1 MCMSNK
7 LGMVDNKMVDEIS
20 GKIWSTFNILRGEI
34 GSDDFHLVLF
44 LLTIKRMG
52 FKSELLYN
60 STENHVAILDFLRNY
75 DNVITSSIADIY
87 GVYDSLIYRLPKE
100 KLIHL
105 YEVIDSVDSKILE
118 NNFLEIFDYIL
129 YQFLKSLGK
138 FSGEFILPIEL
149 SRFMINIA
157 NPKDNAR
164 IYNPFA
170 GAASFGVLAPEQSN
184 YIGQEINKTTWVV
197 GVLRLLALNSFHS
210 KSLILGDSIKQWN
223 PTSQEFDLIIASP
236 PFGVR
241 LPFGVSGKLGTIRNF
256 ENFTIEKGLDDLK
269 SDGKLVILVSESFLF
284 SSGQIANLRY
294 HLIDNDLIES
304 VISFP
309 NGILHHTAIKTSVLV
324 INKAKKNKGF
334 INFIIADDFVITG
347 TNRSKILKDLELVEI
362 IAKRKESSFLKKISI
377 DDIKSHD
384 SVLDCQ
390 RYFLE
395 NFEGLKL
402 NEFVTRIRGQKV
414 NSGENGKWVKIK
426 DLKND
431 NHNFYLDV
439 DIIEEIPFIRQV
451 SKIDESCI
459 LISKIGRTLKPTFFE
474 FNGTPIYINDDIL
487 ALRVDKKTAL
497 PIFVV
502 MEFYK
507 DYVIEQTNSFRKGAV
522 IPFLKVSDILSIK
535 FNLPN
540 LFEQQKQLDYFIE
553 LTSKL
558 YDLEQQRDS
567 LKSGFTKHQF
577 DEFASLKH
585 SLGAPRQNILSNS
598 KTLIRFFENDNSNEF
613 NAVNAKF
620 FERYGIELIEVFN
633 QFKNDINQ
641 ISNILEKGENGLLV
655 NDYKKELISLTDIN
669 KFINGLSSNG
679 FNFKITPKTLSEVD
693 TIEKYLECNLTLL
706 KILFD
711 NIFTNANKYAFD
723 SFDETNEVVVE
734 LALIGDQLEISIKN
748 NGKPFPKNYSK
759 EKFIS
764 KFSTNNANKGKGI
777 GGYDINRIAVYFG
790 NEDWI
795 LDLNTNPIYPVVFK
809 FLFPIKNSVNEQ

>member
-1 MCMSNK
+1 MSDK
-7 LGMVDNKMVDEIS
+7 LGMVDNKMINEIS
-20 GKIWSTFNILRGEI
+20 EKIWSSFNILRGEI
-34 GSDDFHLVLF
+34 SSDDFHLVLF

-52 FKSELLYN
+52 FKSEFFSN
-60 STENHVAILDFLRNY
+60 SMENQVALLDFLSDY
-75 DNVITSSIADIY
+75 DNVNASNIIDVY
-87 GVYDSLIYRLPKE
+87 GVYDSLIYRLPNE
-100 KLIHL
+100 KLIQL
-105 YEVIDSVDSKILE
+105 YFVIDSIDSKILDD
-118 NNFLEIFDYIL
+118 NFLEIFDYIL
-129 YQFLKSLGK
+129 YKFLQSLGK

-157 NPKDNAR
+157 NLKHKGS

-170 GAASFGVLAPEQSN
+170 GATSFGVLAPENSN
-184 YIGQEINKTTWVV
+184 YIGQEINQTTWVV
-197 GVLRLLALNSFHS
+197 GVLRLLATNSFHS

-223 PTSQEFDLIIASP
+223 PNSLKYDLIIASP
-236 PFGVR
+236 PFGMR
-241 LPFGVSGKLGTIRNF
+241 LPFGVSGKWGTIRNF
-256 ENFTIEKGLDDLK
+256 ENFAIEKGLDDLK
-269 SDGKLVILVSESFLF
+269 NDGKLVILVPESFLF

-294 HLIDNDLIES
+294 HLIDQDLIES

-324 INKAKKNKGF
+324 INKSKKNKGF
-334 INFIIADDFVITG
+334 INFIIADDFVING
-347 TNRSKILKDLELVEI
+347 VNRSKILKDLDFVETI
-362 IAKRKESSFLKKISI
+362 SKGKESSFLRKISI
-377 DDIKSHD
+377 EEVKSQD
-384 SVLDCQ
+384 RVLDCQ

-395 NFEGLKL
+395 NFDGVKL
-402 NEFVTRIRGQKV
+402 NEFVTRIRGQRF

-426 DLKND
+426 DLKDD

-439 DIIEEIPFIRQV
+439 DKVEEIPFIRQV
-451 SKIDESCI
+451 SKIEENCI

-474 FNGTPIYINDDIL
+474 FSGESIYINDDIL
-487 ALRVDKKTAL
+487 ALRVDKKIAL

-507 DYVIEQTNSFRKGAV
+507 DYVVEQANSFRKGAV

-535 FNLPN
+535 FDLPN
-540 LFEQQKQLDYFIE
+540 LLEQQKQLDYFIE

-558 YDLEQQRDS
+558 YDLEQQRDN
-567 LKSGFTKHQF
+567 LKSGFKKYQF

-613 NAVNAKF
+613 KVVSAKF
-620 FERYGIELIEVFN
+620 FEHYGIELQEVFN

-641 ISNILEKGENGLLV
+641 ISTILEKGENGLLV
-655 NDYKKELISLTDIN
+655 NDYKKELISLFEIN
-669 KFINGLSSNG
+669 KFINGLSDNG
-679 FNFKITPKTLSEVD
+679 FNFKIRPKPLSEVD
-693 TIEKYLECNLTLL
+693 TIEKYFECNLTLL

-723 SFDETNEVVVE
+723 SFEETNEVVIE
-734 LALIGDQLEISIKN
+734 LALIGNQLEVSIKN
-748 NGKPFPKNYSK
+748 NGRPFPKKYSK

-764 KFSTNNANKGKGI
+764 KFSTNNTNKGKGI
-777 GGYDINRIAVYFG
+777 GGYDINRIAAYFE
-790 NEDWI
+790 NEDWTI
-795 LDLNTNPIYPVVFK
+795 DLNTNPLYPVVFK